1 MAVGEPGYHRVSMG
15 VKCDHCDNEA
25 TVHEVVVK
33 NGQKVERHLCEQH
46 AKKLGLMKQGSFA
59 DVGQVVQTIVMSR
72 SGAAEAQRAQATTCP
87 ECGMT
92 FAQFR
97 KDGLLGCSKC
107 YEAFEKKLL
116 PLIQRAHEGGDHH
129 TGKSPKRSAASLE
142 RQERLRLLKRQLRD
156 ALALEQYERAAELRD
171 EMSDVQKS
179 RAQTGAQSSAQS
191 GQSSAQSGPQ
201 PGSQTRAQ
209 SEKAEGE
216 PGGGEPGGDAG
227 EGGA

>member
-1 MAVGEPGYHRVSMG
+1 
-15 VKCDHCDNEA
+15 
-25 TVHEVVVK
+25 
-33 NGQKVERHLCEQH
+33 
-46 AKKLGLMKQGSFA
+46 
-59 DVGQVVQTIVMSR
+59 
-72 SGAAEAQRAQATTCP
+72 
-87 ECGMT
+87 MT

-191 GQSSAQSGPQ
+191 GPQ
-201 PGSQTRAQ
+201 PGAQTRAQ
-209 SEKAEGE
+209 SKKAEGE